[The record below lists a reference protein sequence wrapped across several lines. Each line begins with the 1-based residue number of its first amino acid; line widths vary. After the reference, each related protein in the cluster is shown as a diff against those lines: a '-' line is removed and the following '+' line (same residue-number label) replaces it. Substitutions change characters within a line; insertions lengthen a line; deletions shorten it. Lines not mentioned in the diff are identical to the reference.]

1 MKVARRQL
9 NRLTHPR
16 RIHTVRMNGEQVE
29 QEQVELI
36 VGMLLVWILL
46 FAGASLLLALIMA
59 PMGED
64 LDVLTVI
71 GVTASAL
78 GNTGPAMGQFGPAVT
93 WAAMPNGGLILTGI
107 LMWFG
112 RLELLTAVILFSP
125 STWREPGARKKDVDE
140 EDQNS
145 VV

>member
-1 MKVARRQL
+1 M
-9 NRLTHPR
+9 
-16 RIHTVRMNGEQVE
+16 
-29 QEQVELI
+29 ELI

-46 FAGASLLLALIMA
+46 FAGASLLMALIMA
-59 PMGED
+59 PMGAD
-64 LDVLTVI
+64 LDVLSVI
-71 GVTASAL
+71 GVVASAL
-78 GNTGPAMGQFGPAVT
+78 GNTGPAMGEFGPAVT
-93 WAAMPNGGLILTGI
+93 WAAMPNTGLILTGI

-125 STWREPGARKKDVDE
+125 STWREPGARKKDIED